1 MTTDNVEVS
10 FSPIHIQLINSLKLF
25 FKTFI
30 SFKEKERVRG
40 EGERLSEKERESY
53 EKCRA
58 PQA

>member
-30 SFKEKERVRG
+30 SFKEKESKGGGRKA
-40 EGERLSEKERESY
+40 E
-53 EKCRA
+53 
-58 PQA
+58 